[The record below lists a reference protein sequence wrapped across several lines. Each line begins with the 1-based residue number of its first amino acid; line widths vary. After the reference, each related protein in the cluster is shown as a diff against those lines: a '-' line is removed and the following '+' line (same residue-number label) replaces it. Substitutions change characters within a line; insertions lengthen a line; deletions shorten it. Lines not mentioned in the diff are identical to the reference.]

1 MVVMIQPCDVHL
13 HVRSLS
19 ACHSY
24 VTLLAP
30 EVVDVYDDFRPLT
43 LYVESQH
50 RCKGY
55 STGPRSARQAY
66 NPMRRSNV
74 YTSPPTP
81 PTTSLLQTRVKHPV
95 SATTGVT
102 TSKHVTGRTRSR
114 CRLALVVGSRCRS
127 WCSQT
132 SLCPLQRK
140 YAEAEPL
147 HLRSIGIQQEML
159 GPDHPTTAGTL
170 NSLAH
175 LLQAQVRVVIP
186 P

>member
-1 MVVMIQPCDVHL
+1 MIQPSAVHL

-24 VTLLAP
+24 ITLLAP
-30 EVVDVYDDFRPLT
+30 EVVDIYDDFRPLA

-66 NPMRRSNV
+66 NPTRRSNV

-81 PTTSLLQTRVKHPV
+81 PTTSLLQTRVKHPASV
-95 SATTGVT
+95 TTGVT
-102 TSKHVTGRTRSR
+102 TSKHVTRRTRSR
-114 CRLALVVGSRCRS
+114 CRLALVVGSLCRRS
-127 WCSQT
+127 RWCSQT

-147 HLRSIGIQQEML
+147 HLRAIGIQVEML
-159 GPDHPTTAGTL
+159 GACSQKKVP
-170 NSLAH
+170 SR
-175 LLQAQVRVVIP
+175 RVSM
-186 P
+186 